1 MNKTIRKVGYA
12 VLTEGSTGEITY
24 GNPVWFKSD
33 EAGGRSIGAEPIG
46 DSNTIY
52 ADGLPIIVASANSG
66 YTISLELISAVDN
79 IEKDWFG
86 NDEATESGIIEKGG
100 IKMMPRFALL
110 VAKETYKGDKLYEI
124 DTYFDCVA
132 ARASR
137 NDKTSEGNFDPQFP
151 TFTIT
156 SKPRPDNDF
165 VRYTSYADTL
175 PESVVTPTVK
185 AVKAAKS
192 AVPTDQASSDPTKA
206 AKS

>member
-12 VLTEGSTGEITY
+12 VLKESSTGEITY
-24 GNPVWFKSD
+24 DKPVWFKSD

-52 ADGLPIIVASANSG
+52 ADGLPIIVASANGG

-86 NDEATESGIIEKGG
+86 NDEATEGGIIEKGG
-100 IKMMPRFALL
+100 IKVMPRFALL
-110 VAKETYKGDKLYEI
+110 AAKETYKGDKLYEI
-124 DTYFDCVA
+124 DTYFDCTA
-132 ARASR
+132 ARAGR
-137 NDKTSEGNFDPQFP
+137 NDKTSEGSFDPQFP

-156 SKPRPDNDF
+156 AKPRHDNDF

-175 PESVVTPTVK
+175 PENVATPTVK
-185 AVKAAKS
+185 TAKS
-192 AVPTDQASSDPTKA
+192 AALTDQTASDTTKA